1 MSSPYH
7 AGELEVQARAGVL
20 ESASKIGRSIRDAVP
35 LSARW
40 FLGEQRMAI
49 LATVDDQGAVW
60 ASLVSG
66 AAGFIAMLDER
77 TLRIA
82 ATPSA
87 GDPLAENLA
96 RPGFL
101 GLLAIDFASRRR
113 MRVNGT
119 GETDARGGIVLHV
132 KQAYANCPK
141 YIHPR
146 EIAAD
151 DAGIAP
157 AIARRDVTLN
167 AAQRVLISRADTFF
181 VASFH
186 PEGGADASHR
196 GGPPGFVQAVDPRML
211 AWPDF
216 PGNTMFQTLGNIA
229 ANSAAGL
236 LFVDFERGTTL
247 QLTGKARIRWGEGV
261 RTSAGADRRIELSV
275 AQVIESEGAS
285 RLRWRGVEPADAPGD
300 AA

>member
-40 FLGEQRMAI
+40 FLGEQRMAV

-66 AAGFIAMLDER
+66 EAGFIEVLDER

-82 ATPSA
+82 ATPSP
-87 GDPLAENLA
+87 GDPLAGNLS
-96 RPGFL
+96 RPGVL

-119 GETDARGGIVLHV
+119 GETDAGGIVLHV

-146 EIAAD
+146 EIAAE
-151 DAGIAP
+151 DARIAP
-157 AIARRDVTLN
+157 VVVRRDVTVD
-167 AAQRVLISRADTFF
+167 AGQQALISRADTFF

-186 PEGGADASHR
+186 REGGADASHR
-196 GGPPGFVQAVDPRML
+196 GGPPGFVQVVDPRTL

-229 ANSAAGL
+229 TNSAAGL
-236 LFVDFERGTTL
+236 LFIDFERGTTL
-247 QLTGKARIRWGEGV
+247 QLTGKASIRWGEGL
-261 RTSAGADRRIELSV
+261 RTSAGADRRIELGI

-285 RLRWRGVEPADAPGD
+285 RLRWRRVEPADAAGD

>member
-40 FLGEQRMAI
+40 FLGEQRMAV
-49 LATVDDQGAVW
+49 LATVDEQDAVW
-60 ASLVSG
+60 ASLVTG
-66 AAGFIAMLDER
+66 AAGFIEVLDER

-82 ATPSA
+82 ATPSS

-96 RPGFL
+96 RPGVL

-119 GETDARGGIVLHV
+119 GETDAGGIVLHV

-146 EIAAD
+146 EIVAS
-151 DAGIAP
+151 DARVAP
-157 AIARRDVTLN
+157 AAVRRDVTLS
-167 AAQRVLISRADTFF
+167 AAQQALISRADTFF

-196 GGPPGFVQAVDPRML
+196 GGPPGFVQVVDSRTL
-211 AWPDF
+211 AWADF
-216 PGNTMFQTLGNIA
+216 PGNTMFQTLGNIT

-236 LFVDFERGTTL
+236 LFIDFERGTTL
-247 QLTGKARIRWGEGV
+247 QLTGKARIRWGEGL
-261 RTSAGADRRIELSV
+261 RTSAGADRRIELGI

-285 RLRWRGVEPADAPGD
+285 RLRWRSVEPGD
-300 AA
+300 AV